1 MKYLFL
7 SLFTL
12 ISGLLLP
19 AYAADVV
26 YVIPI
31 DDEIGSTTWL
41 HTQRGLE
48 EARDLNADLV
58 VLHLNTYG
66 GTLVHAD
73 SIRTALMHCNIPTV
87 AFVDNN
93 AASAGALIALACDT
107 VYMRPDASMGA
118 ATVVNGNDGSA
129 MPDKYQSYMRAMMRA
144 TAERHGKI
152 YRDGEYRWR
161 RDPLIAEAMVDP
173 RVKVPGLI
181 DDTKVLT
188 FTPDEAI
195 KWGYADGKAESV
207 GDVLSHLGVEHYR
220 IEQFRPTW
228 VDNVLGFFT
237 NPAVQAFLIMIIV
250 GGIYFELQTPG
261 MGFPSVAAITAAAL
275 YFLPLYLTG
284 IVSSW
289 LILIF
294 LAGLVLILLEIFV
307 VPGFGVTGIAGI
319 CLTLG
324 ALFIGLLDNFS
335 FDTGDMDL
343 SVIWRSIGTIA
354 AGIALS
360 AVAILY
366 LTSKYAPSFVR
377 RSSELH
383 LSQKVEDGYIGVDMS
398 VAKHVGETGIAVT
411 DLHPGG
417 KIRIGDDE
425 FDAVSVRGYVE
436 EGRRVKVV
444 RYENAQLYVAELW

>member
-1 MKYLFL
+1 MKHLL
-7 SLFTL
+7 ISLLTL
-12 ISGLLLP
+12 IAGCFMTAHS
-19 AYAADVV
+19 ADVV

-31 DDEIGSTTWL
+31 DDEIGSTTWR

-48 EARDLNADLV
+48 EAAAMNADLV
-58 VLHLNTYG
+58 LLHLNTYG

-118 ATVVNGNDGSA
+118 ATVVNGNDGTA

-152 YRDGEYRWR
+152 FRDGEYRWR

-207 GDVLSHLGVEHYR
+207 SEVLSRLGVEHYR

-228 VDNVLGFFT
+228 VDNLLGFFT

-284 IVSSW
+284 IASSW
-289 LILIF
+289 LILVF
-294 LAGLVLILLEIFV
+294 LAGVLLILIEIFV
-307 VPGFGVTGIAGI
+307 IPGFGVTGIAGG
-319 CLTLG
+319 CLALG
-324 ALFIGLLDNFS
+324 AVFIGLLENFS
-335 FDTGDMDL
+335 FDTGDIDL
-343 SVIWRSIGTIA
+343 SVIWHSIATIA

-360 AVAILY
+360 VVAILY
-366 LTSKYAPSFVR
+366 LTSRYAPKFVR

-398 VAKHVGETGIAVT
+398 VAKHVGDTGVTVT

-417 KIRIGDDE
+417 KIRIGDEE
-425 FDAVSVRGYVE
+425 FDAVSVRGFVE
-436 EGRRVKVV
+436 EGRPVKVL
-444 RYENAQLYVAELW
+444 RYENAQLYVTEI